1 MPASFV
7 YKKGGFMTK
16 HTVAVI
22 IIVFVCVAFLYW
34 QLGKINRS
42 PVYTVLGKT
51 RCQKIYEIA
60 HGVGADRFEVYSF
73 GSKTFSHQEM
83 EKCENILERVSYYAG
98 MFRGKKGKKVY
109 QELLDFAGRD
119 DICGRMVENAGNQSE
134 IIVFYSAKEAKGYLI
149 YSKN

>member
-1 MPASFV
+1 
-7 YKKGGFMTK
+7 
-16 HTVAVI
+16 
-22 IIVFVCVAFLYW
+22 
-34 QLGKINRS
+34 
-42 PVYTVLGKT
+42 
-51 RCQKIYEIA
+51 
-60 HGVGADRFEVYSF
+60 
-73 GSKTFSHQEM
+73 M

-119 DICGRMVENAGNQSE
+119 DICGRMVENTRIQSE